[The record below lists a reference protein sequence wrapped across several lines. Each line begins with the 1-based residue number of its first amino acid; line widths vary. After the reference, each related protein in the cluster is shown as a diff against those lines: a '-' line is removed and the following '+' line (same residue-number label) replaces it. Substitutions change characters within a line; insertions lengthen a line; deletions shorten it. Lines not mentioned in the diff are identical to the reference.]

1 MFVFLSKIS
10 PMAKLYYYN
19 DNWEFF
25 EKNNKY
31 YFFDVV
37 TTKLLELVINKDE
50 EKAAFLFLIKKAS
63 KPSGKEKLIS
73 DLQKNFPKI
82 SSDWINTTFNN
93 LSKAGVLKVALSTPQ
108 EFKGR
113 YVLGLERQMEFLNE
127 VFPEQGKFRM
137 QKRLKDAK
145 VTVIGL
151 GIVGQSV
158 LVPLLAS
165 GLGNFTC
172 IDFDTVEERNI
183 GRQILF
189 RKGDNGKPKT
199 EVIKRFVVENY
210 SAVKIKTINKKLDSV
225 KSIKAAIKGSDIVIQ
240 CCDFPRYIIH
250 RLINEACLDLK
261 IPNLLLGS
269 YRAGPFCLPHETA
282 CYGCLETLLRE
293 SMPIYDE
300 VVERIFSQGTR
311 RFPQLIITSLLTG
324 ALGAKEI
331 VTFLLGLPTQTING
345 CLHFNPRTLEVT
357 REPIPRQKNCYAC
370 SSNAK

>member
-1 MFVFLSKIS
+1 MVCFLSKIS
-10 PMAKLYYYN
+10 LMTKLYYYN

-25 EKNNKY
+25 EKNNKH

-37 TTKLLELVINKDE
+37 TTKLLELVIKRKE
-50 EKAAFLFLIKKAS
+50 EKAALLFFIKKAS
-63 KPSGKEKLIS
+63 KPSEKEKLIS
-73 DLQKNFPKI
+73 DLHLNFPKI
-82 SSDWINTTFNN
+82 GLDWINTTFNN
-93 LSKAGVLKVALSTPQ
+93 LFKVGVVKMALLTPL
-108 EFKGR
+108 EFQGR
-113 YVLGLERQMEFLNE
+113 YVLGLERQLEFLNE
-127 VFPEQGKFRM
+127 VFPVQGKFKM
-137 QKRLKDAK
+137 QRKLKDAK
-145 VTVIGL
+145 ITVIGL

-165 GLGNFTC
+165 GIGNLTC

-189 RKGDNGKPKT
+189 RRGDNGKPKT

-210 SAVKIKTINKKLDSV
+210 SAVRIKIINKKLDNV

-269 YRAGPFCLPHETA
+269 YRAGPFCLPHKTA

-293 SMPIYDE
+293 NMPIYDE
-300 VVERIFSQGTR
+300 IVERIFSQGTR

-331 VTFLLGLPTQTING
+331 ITFLLGLPTQTIDG

-357 REPIPRQKNCYAC
+357 REPIPKQTNCYAC
-370 SSNAK
+370 SPNAK